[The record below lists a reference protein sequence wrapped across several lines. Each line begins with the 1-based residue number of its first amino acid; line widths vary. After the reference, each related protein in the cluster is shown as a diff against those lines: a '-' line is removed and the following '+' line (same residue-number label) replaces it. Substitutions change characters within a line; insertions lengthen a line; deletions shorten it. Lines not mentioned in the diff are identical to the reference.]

1 MFFDY
6 VLLEII
12 DWPMARVANLWKN
25 LAYFHRQ
32 TYNNIEI
39 TSLIQNSLAI
49 LLYTYTVANLGF
61 KPARIW

>member
-6 VLLEII
+6 VLLESI
-12 DWPMARVANLWKN
+12 DWPMVRVANLWEN

-32 TYNNIEI
+32 TNNIEI

-49 LLYTYTVANLGF
+49 LLYTYTVVSLRF